1 LKETALKTGIRFREL
16 MHYAEAQTRRWRGF
30 FQQQPD
36 ALDVEVDI
44 AGTRDISSLI
54 QHIFAAELRY
64 AERLEGAAVTAY
76 EQLPS
81 RSLDEIFSIG
91 ETARQKI
98 RRYLTRAT
106 EADLRTVLTFE
117 TRTAG
122 TLSSSKRKIV
132 GHVLHGIRH
141 WAQIATALR
150 QGGYRQDWPHDFIFT
165 DALE

>member
-1 LKETALKTGIRFREL
+1 
-16 MHYAEAQTRRWRGF
+16 MHYAEAETRRWRGF

-36 ALDVEVDI
+36 ALDVKVDI
-44 AGTRDISSLI
+44 AGARDISSLI
-54 QHIFAAELRY
+54 QHVFAVELRY
-64 AERLEGAAVTAY
+64 AERLEGAAVTPY
-76 EQLPS
+76 EELPS
-81 RSLDEIFSIG
+81 RSLDEIFGIG

-98 RRYLTRAT
+98 RRYLTQAT

-132 GHVLHGIRH
+132 GHVLLHGIRH
-141 WAQIATALR
+141 WAQIATVLR
-150 QGGYRQDWPHDFIFT
+150 QAGYRQDWPHDFIFT